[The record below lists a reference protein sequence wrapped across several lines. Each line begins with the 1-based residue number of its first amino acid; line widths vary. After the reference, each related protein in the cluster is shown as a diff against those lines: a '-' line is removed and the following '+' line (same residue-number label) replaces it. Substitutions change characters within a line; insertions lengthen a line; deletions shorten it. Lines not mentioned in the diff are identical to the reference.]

1 MAKTKF
7 YAVKNGR
14 VPGIYSTW
22 RECEEQIK
30 GFSGAIYK
38 SFATLEEAESFMSDS
53 GNKKRNP
60 NNGILTEGPI
70 STEDFNLMVNDRIA
84 SLKED
89 EVIAF
94 VDGSYNVEEEKS
106 AFGAIIICS
115 GGNRNM
121 LYKAFTKNLGEDF
134 IALRNVAAE
143 LEGVKEAV
151 NWSITYK
158 MKKLTVYYD
167 YEGIEKWATGAW
179 KAKKELTKNYVAFIQ
194 EKMQKIDI
202 EFIKVLAHSG
212 IELNE
217 EVDALAKNAL
227 LAKGYKTYE
236 DGSVYFVGYGLE
248 DWKSVVDS
256 VNEENKGLAE
266 NNIAEIDLRTENMG
280 SRNKITI
287 LQAKNKVVINCYSNS
302 KSYVQGKQT
311 VLFQKIIA
319 TAIELLPTGQSVIE
333 TLNSYHAL
341 TITKPDVENRFE
353 QLLPHYRQES
363 EKHYAN
369 LLSSVYN
376 TMWTGY
382 MPDYTCLVTPVF
394 RVYEFYLHRI
404 LGDIMGL
411 GTETDKGT
419 NNFAYFSQNSDGMYE
434 CNSREVRKLN
444 EKQSDYLN
452 RLYTQYNHVRHPY
465 SHWSASDR
473 NTAVITNFSEAI
485 EIIMDGLKVIDQYYT
500 LF

>member
-256 VNEENKGLAE
+256 VNE
-266 NNIAEIDLRTENMG
+266 
-280 SRNKITI
+280 
-287 LQAKNKVVINCYSNS
+287 
-302 KSYVQGKQT
+302 
-311 VLFQKIIA
+311 
-319 TAIELLPTGQSVIE
+319 
-333 TLNSYHAL
+333 
-341 TITKPDVENRFE
+341 
-353 QLLPHYRQES
+353 
-363 EKHYAN
+363 
-369 LLSSVYN
+369 
-376 TMWTGY
+376 
-382 MPDYTCLVTPVF
+382 
-394 RVYEFYLHRI
+394 
-404 LGDIMGL
+404 
-411 GTETDKGT
+411 
-419 NNFAYFSQNSDGMYE
+419 
-434 CNSREVRKLN
+434 
-444 EKQSDYLN
+444 
-452 RLYTQYNHVRHPY
+452 
-465 SHWSASDR
+465 
-473 NTAVITNFSEAI
+473 
-485 EIIMDGLKVIDQYYT
+485 
-500 LF
+500 